1 MRDISQ
7 SDGPMDLRRI
17 EIFTAAASAGSFTA
31 AARRLHLSQSAVS
44 QQIKLLEEEIGEA
57 LFVRTHHQPKLTP
70 RGERLLLTSQEL
82 LQTWSRFRELASLGN
97 AAVNGNL
104 KVGTSAAAT
113 SFLWLAIYREF
124 GLSHPSVVLDVR
136 TMPATDASIADL
148 RSGELDVAFV
158 PLPLKLTGIEE
169 RVLGV
174 QRAVL
179 CASPQ
184 HPLTRKREVTAADL
198 GAQRFVLYEP
208 STSIRWLA
216 NVYFDRERLDPKV
229 GLESNDTHLLKAM
242 VEAGYGIG
250 FLPDW
255 GIQREL
261 DERRLV
267 ALSVSG
273 APLQQSL
280 GLIFRRGSVSRVARA
295 FIDFCQSHTHLLPR
309 IAQA

>member
-1 MRDISQ
+1 
-7 SDGPMDLRRI
+7 MDLHRI

-57 LFVRTHHQPKLTP
+57 LFVRTHQQPKLTP
-70 RGERLLLTSQEL
+70 RGERLLLLSLDL
-82 LQTWSRFRELASLGN
+82 LQTWGRFCEHASLGN
-97 AAVNGNL
+97 ATPSGKL
-104 KVGTSAAAT
+104 TVGTSAAAT

-124 GLSHPSVVLDVR
+124 GLAHPGIELDVR
-136 TMPATDASIADL
+136 TLPATDASISDL

-158 PLPLKLTGIEE
+158 PLPLKLPAIEE
-169 RVLGV
+169 RVLGM
-174 QRAVL
+174 QSAIL

-184 HPLTRKREVTAADL
+184 HPLTRKRHVTAAEL
-198 GAQRFVLYEP
+198 VGQRFVLYEP

-216 NVYFDRERLDPKV
+216 NHFFERERFEPKV

-267 ALSVSG
+267 ALPLAG
-273 APLQQSL
+273 APLRQSL
-280 GLIFRRGSVSRVARA
+280 GLIYRRGSVSRVARA

-309 IAQA
+309 IAQG

>member
-1 MRDISQ
+1 
-7 SDGPMDLRRI
+7 MDLRRI
-17 EIFTAAASAGSFTA
+17 EIFTTAVSAGSFTA

-70 RGERLLLTSQEL
+70 RGERLLVSSQEL
-82 LQTWSRFRELASLGN
+82 LQTWGSFRELMSLGN
-97 AAVNGNL
+97 AAPSGKL
-104 KVGTSAAAT
+104 TVGTSMAAT
-113 SFLWLAIYREF
+113 SFLWFAIYREF
-124 GLSHPSVVLDVR
+124 GLAHPGVELDVR
-136 TMPATDASIADL
+136 TVSATDASIADL
-148 RSGELDVAFV
+148 RLGELDVGFA
-158 PLPLKLTGIEE
+158 PLPLKLPGIEE

-184 HPLTRKREVTAADL
+184 HPLTRKRHVTAAEL
-198 GAQRFVLYEP
+198 GGQRFVLYEP
-208 STSIRWLA
+208 SMSIRWLA
-216 NVYFDRERLDPKV
+216 NQFFERERLEPKV
-229 GLESNDTHLLKAM
+229 GLVSNDTHLLKAM

-267 ALSVSG
+267 ALPLSG
-273 APLQQSL
+273 APLRQSL
-280 GLIFRRGSVSRVARA
+280 GLIYRRGSVSRVARA

>member
-1 MRDISQ
+1 
-7 SDGPMDLRRI
+7 MDLHRI

-70 RGERLLLTSQEL
+70 RGERLLVTSHEL
-82 LQTWSRFRELASLGN
+82 LQTWARFRELASLGN
-97 AAVNGNL
+97 VVPSGRL
-104 KVGTSAAAT
+104 TVGTSTAAT

-124 GLSHPSVVLDVR
+124 GLAHPGVELDLR
-136 TMPATDASIADL
+136 TLPATDASIADL

-158 PLPLKLTGIEE
+158 PLPLRLPGIEE
-169 RVLGV
+169 CVLGV
-174 QRAVL
+174 QRAIL

-184 HPLTRKREVTAADL
+184 HPLTRKRQIAAAEL
-198 GAQRFVLYEP
+198 GGQRFVLYEA
-208 STSIRWLA
+208 SMSIRWLA
-216 NVYFDRERLDPKV
+216 NLFFDREHFEPKV

-267 ALSVSG
+267 ALPLSG